1 MGRWAAYAPSRPN
14 NPTPCCVAGAANSSV
29 YAGGSDARKRCERCW
44 NWQYLLTV
52 RTVGLLEERERRGSR
67 CCSLWTTQL
76 ERGSPREH
84 GTSHQHI
91 LRRHSITSAPRPP
104 ISARAPSVSRWGDLC
119 TSRPACTIRLV
130 RCAATCL
137 PAIATLVSAS
147 QLRASCLGKGPGDLY
162 LLLRAAVKPRCR
174 GFEEL
179 VSPRRTQNPNPKFR
193 LSCRGGCV
201 LPCG

>member
-1 MGRWAAYAPSRPN
+1 VQAHAVAPVSPVLPMLCAAVTLRHP
-14 NPTPCCVAGAANSSV
+14 
-29 YAGGSDARKRCERCW
+29 
-44 NWQYLLTV
+44 
-52 RTVGLLEERERRGSR
+52 GLELPEALCMDDPDE
-67 CCSLWTTQL
+67 L
-76 ERGSPREH
+76 ERGSH
-84 GTSHQHI
+84 
-91 LRRHSITSAPRPP
+91 RRRGNMERLINKYSDATRSQVRPVLP
-104 ISARAPSVSRWGDLC
+104 SRPHARAPSVSRWGDLC